1 MAFRVSKRRSLWLF
15 VLPSLITSA
24 VLFGIPV
31 AMVLWLSLTD
41 AALQGQPAHFVG
53 LANYLALAGD
63 DRLLGACRNTV
74 LIAVSGAI
82 MQTGLGRALALALD
96 ALRRGAQTLLALIM
110 LPNIITPVAGALF
123 LKWIFITRWGLA
135 DAVLIPMGIDPPDWL
150 GDPSW
155 ARGIVVFGDTWRAM
169 PFAALVIYT
178 ALQML
183 DRALSDAARVDGATG
198 WQVLRHV
205 VLPGLRP
212 VLLVI
217 FGLRLMYAI
226 RLFDLVYMLTDGGP
240 GSATETMSLY
250 AYTLAMRRLQ
260 LGQAAAVGVI
270 AALLAVAPFLA
281 ALTARRR

>member
-82 MQTGLGRALALALD
+82 MQTGLGLALALALD

-150 GDPSW
+150 GDPSG
-155 ARGIVVFGDTWRAM
+155 ARGIVGFGATWRAM

-217 FGLRLMYAI
+217 FGLRLMDAI

-260 LGQAAAVGVI
+260 LGQAA
-270 AALLAVAPFLA
+270 
-281 ALTARRR
+281 

>member
-63 DRLLGACRNTV
+63 DRLLGACGNTV

-82 MQTGLGRALALALD
+82 MQTGLGLALALALD

-169 PFAALVIYT
+169 PFAALVIYA

-183 DRALSDAARVDGATG
+183 DRALIDAARVDGATG

-217 FGLRLMYAI
+217 FGLRLMDGI

-240 GSATETMSLY
+240 GSATETISLY

-281 ALTARRR
+281 ALPARRR